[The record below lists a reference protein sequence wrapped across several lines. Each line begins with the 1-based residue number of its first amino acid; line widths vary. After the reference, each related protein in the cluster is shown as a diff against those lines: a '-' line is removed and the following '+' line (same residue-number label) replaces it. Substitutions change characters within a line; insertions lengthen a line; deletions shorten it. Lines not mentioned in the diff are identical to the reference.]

1 MNGNGLTEKLEVLT
15 EKMKTVKIPDEEIN
29 AAFVKAKAMFQS
41 GTLAE
46 TRQLIN
52 LYVEKVVV
60 YPDKIDLRINP
71 INFVS
76 NILSAGDNAQL
87 SKIPAESFAEGK
99 SITRKNLN
107 MGKVPPR

>member
-1 MNGNGLTEKLEVLT
+1 MVDFGIKIRELRKKKGLTQQQLAERVGVT
-15 EKMKTVKIPDEEIN
+15 
-29 AAFVKAKAMFQS
+29 KAMFQS

-60 YPDKIDLRINP
+60 YPDKIDLRINM

-87 SKIPAESFAEGK
+87 SKIPAEGFAEDK

-107 MGKVPPR
+107 MGKDLPR